1 MLKYSHLGA
10 GVAITYRLVAGRGGS
25 ITVEVVDESPTAVD
39 VEVLARVMSRR
50 TGGAGTDS
58 PRERLQASVAERL
71 KGFNPWMQTFVGRLA
86 AEGITVDAEI
96 WVLVAEKYLLRM
108 EEKEIV
114 GMLRSI
120 GGGGGR

>member
-25 ITVEVVDESPTAVD
+25 IAVEVVDESPTAVD
-39 VEVLARVMSRR
+39 GEVLARVVSGG

-71 KGFNPWMQTFVGRLA
+71 KGFGPWMQKFVRRLA
-86 AEGITVDAEI
+86 AEGITVDAET
-96 WVLVAEKYLLRM
+96 WALVAEKYVLRM
-108 EEKEIV
+108 NEEEIV